1 MNINSINSTTSIEN
15 NEKISKEKVN
25 TMNKNKYIKNNL
37 IKYSNKKILNLIPL
51 KNISDLFIN
60 YNIVK

>member
-15 NEKISKEKVN
+15 NNKISKEKVN
-25 TMNKNKYIKNNL
+25 TINKNNYIKNNL

-51 KNISDLFIN
+51 KNISDLLIN

>member
-60 YNIVK
+60 YSIVK